1 MYVEKIM
8 IQKVQSSNQ
17 TFQAARVNILATADN
32 HGNILRLPRVLKTIE
47 NNAGEFFPKSESP
60 STKNFFAIVGDW
72 FINPSKKGFV
82 THPDLSN
89 GDIQNLAL
97 LKTIDSVRMIV
108 KNLAEKAQGYAGAK
122 IPSLETLFVMGNHC
136 LDAGDKFIL
145 SVMKKNPMTSVV
157 TNANLEKSPALVEA
171 MKEDKDIVKSA
182 VYSVPDDKNSELF
195 HKILFVSA
203 TIPSMDFY
211 NPGLLKGLE
220 FYDNS
225 NKKDTNLKEA
235 DIQGTIKSIK
245 DEVDKFKEANPKG
258 VVVLLSHMGGRLS
271 EIVRENV
278 PQINHILNGHD
289 HKNLQANVGKTSI
302 NSLGKDNEM
311 IKALNLEFDDE
322 GNLIKG
328 SMTPYFTE
336 TTLADGLENHPFQL
350 FLNDFFRDDMKPLV
364 SLDEWKTDRAADD
377 KEQNLSKKVAEI
389 LDRMGLNSWNVQRET
404 LMQNKY
410 FKEIIENKAMEEIVK
425 SEEVDR
431 GMTELSYGNEIRY
444 KNSYLMNY
452 LTSAVKRAVRKNCDP
467 DIFTVALQSSI
478 VCGGLKDNANNLEV
492 MKVFDGVSEDLS
504 NLKMGEVKGFELVG
518 LITENILSNL
528 KAPTRN
534 TIIHWS
540 DVQVNRSLIKE
551 IRDGNSDADYADAI
565 RVRNKITKAF
575 EPIDLN
581 ENYKMVIGE
590 KFLVKDDIAWPGK
603 IRDRFKSLDKTYDQL
618 FRDYIESVNYELHI
632 TPKTKEERIL

>member
-1 MYVEKIM
+1 M
-8 IQKVQSSNQ
+8 IQKVQSYNPS
-17 TFQAARVNILATADN
+17 FQAARVNILATADN

-47 NNAGEFFPKSESP
+47 NNAGDFFPKSESP

-72 FINPSKKGFV
+72 FINPSKKGFL

-108 KNLAEKAQGYAGAK
+108 KKVAEKAQGYAGAK
-122 IPSLETLFVMGNHC
+122 IPSVETLFTMGNHC

-145 SVMKKNPMTSVV
+145 NVMKKNPMTSLV

-171 MKEDKDIVKSA
+171 MADDKDIVKS
-182 VYSVPDDKNSELF
+182 VEYSIPDDKNAELF

-258 VVVLLSHMGGRLS
+258 VVVLLSHMGGKLS

-289 HKNLQANVGKTSI
+289 HKNLQTNVGKTSI

-311 IKALNLEFDDE
+311 IKSLNLEFDDE
-322 GNLIKG
+322 GNLVKG

-336 TTLADGLENHPFQL
+336 TTLADGLEEHPFQK
-350 FLNDFFRDDMKPLV
+350 FLNDFFEKDLTPLV
-364 SLDEWKTDRAADD
+364 TLDELKSDKAADCNM
-377 KEQNLSKKVAEI
+377 QNLPKKVDEI
-389 LDRMGLNSWNVQRET
+389 LNRMGISSSNIQYAP
-404 LMQNKY
+404 LMQNNF
-410 FKEIIENKAMEEIVK
+410 FKEMIEEKAMDELIK

-444 KNSYLMNY
+444 QNSYLMNY
-452 LTSAVKRAVRKNCDP
+452 LTSAIKRAVRTNCDP
-467 DIFTVALQSSI
+467 DVFTVAIQSSI
-478 VCGGLKDNANNLEV
+478 VRGGLKDEANNLEV

-504 NLKMGEVKGFELVG
+504 NLKIGEVTGHELVG

-551 IRDGNSDADYADAI
+551 IRDGNIDADYSEAI

-581 ENYKMVIGE
+581 EHYKMVIGE
-590 KFLVKDDIAWPGK
+590 KFLVKDDIEWPAK
-603 IRDRFKSLDKTYDQL
+603 IRDRFTSLDKTYDQL
-618 FRDYIESVNYELHI
+618 FRDYIESVDYELHI

>member
-1 MYVEKIM
+1 M
-8 IQKVQSSNQ
+8 IQKVQSSNP

-157 TNANLEKSPALVEA
+157 TNANFEKSPALVEA

-182 VYSVPDDKNSELF
+182 VYSVPDDKNPELL

-203 TIPSMDFY
+203 IIPSMDFY

-289 HKNLQANVGKTSI
+289 HKNLQVNVGKTSI

-377 KEQNLSKKVAEI
+377 KEQNLSKKVTEI

-452 LTSAVKRAVRKNCDP
+452 LTSAVKRAVRKNCDS

-478 VCGGLKDNANNLEV
+478 VRGGLKDNANNLEV

-504 NLKMGEVKGFELVG
+504 NLKIGEVKGFELVG

-551 IRDGNSDADYADAI
+551 IRDGNSDADYAEAI

-590 KFLVKDDIAWPGK
+590 KFLVKDDIEWPGK